1 MGSWLLCNCNSSVS
15 YQLSN
20 PEGLL
25 WKYVD
30 YLSKRKYFKL
40 YSRNHLAEMDDQL
53 PQNVT
58 VTRSSIINKKGTSK
72 PDGQVDPNSLTRN
85 YLWKPPGWFDTI
97 WFWHFSTCTWTVQFH
112 SEQFRYAAPK
122 LVFTCSKSAIEK
134 LQCWYGIKQNFI
146 TDIVLVPLLLILH
159 GTIEHFMVG
168 LENPLETMEQGEIQR
183 LI

>member
-20 PEGLL
+20 PEGLS

-85 YLWKPPGWFDTI
+85 YLWKPPG
-97 WFWHFSTCTWTVQFH
+97 
-112 SEQFRYAAPK
+112 
-122 LVFTCSKSAIEK
+122 
-134 LQCWYGIKQNFI
+134 
-146 TDIVLVPLLLILH
+146 
-159 GTIEHFMVG
+159 
-168 LENPLETMEQGEIQR
+168 
-183 LI
+183 